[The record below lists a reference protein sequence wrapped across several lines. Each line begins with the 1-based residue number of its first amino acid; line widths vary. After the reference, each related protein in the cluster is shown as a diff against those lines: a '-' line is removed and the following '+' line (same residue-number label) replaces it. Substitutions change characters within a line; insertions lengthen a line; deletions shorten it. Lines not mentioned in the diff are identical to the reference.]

1 MIKNEISN
9 EEALFYLEEVISMNL
24 ATEVEEDVYYD
35 IKHSGK
41 CKRSELEKVKKRM
54 YELYD
59 EKF

>member
-9 EEALFYLEEVISMNL
+9 EEVAYYLEEMISMNL

>member
-9 EEALFYLEEVISMNL
+9 EEVLYYLEEMISMSL
-24 ATEVEEDVYYD
+24 ATKVEEDVYYD
-35 IKHSGK
+35 IKYSGK

-54 YELYD
+54 YELYE